1 MLNNSPKVKSDTM
14 KLTRS
19 FLQGINKNNDHKIE
33 IIDVIKKRINPCL
46 SCFKCWDNLDGKI
59 IQNDAQNQMLSNEVY
74 IQTVNGQK

>member
-1 MLNNSPKVKSDTM
+1 MKITFVLICFTLNLEEIIWGGEYELLVLNNSPKVKSDTM

-46 SCFKCWDNLDGKI
+46 SCFKC
-59 IQNDAQNQMLSNEVY
+59 
-74 IQTVNGQK
+74 